1 MSRTK
6 ACVVLTGLLA
16 IMGCAGTAEVTGEAP
31 AATAAATEDSN
42 AAAPVTITVVD
53 AHELIAREPPRV
65 FCRDMLQ
72 PNSNVH
78 IKQCMTAEDWKRY
91 ERLEAR
97 EALGIVRMMQ
107 GSDR

>member
-6 ACVVLTGLLA
+6 ACVVLASLLA
-16 IMGCAGTAEVTGEAP
+16 VMGCAGTPEVTGEPP
-31 AATAAATEDSN
+31 AAAAEDSN

-78 IKQCMTAEDWKRY
+78 VKQCMTAEDWKRY